1 MREYKIFKQAAGKT
15 AKSIL
20 LSAAVRLSAF
30 ILPQI
35 TRITSRDDMEL
46 GLMGERKQAVFAII
60 PDNDGTFNYL
70 VGMLYTCAF
79 QALYYQA
86 DKVHQGP
93 CPSRSA

>member
-1 MREYKIFKQAAGKT
+1 
-15 AKSIL
+15 
-20 LSAAVRLSAF
+20 
-30 ILPQI
+30 
-35 TRITSRDDMEL
+35 MEL

-86 DKVHQGP
+86 DKVHQGALP
-93 CPSRSA
+93 VPVRLMMDASGGTPEAIPKAMASGRLLMLLAYLAFVFG

>member
-1 MREYKIFKQAAGKT
+1 
-15 AKSIL
+15 
-20 LSAAVRLSAF
+20 
-30 ILPQI
+30 
-35 TRITSRDDMEL
+35 MEL

-79 QALYYQA
+79 RPSTTRPTRYTR
-86 DKVHQGP
+86 GP

>member
-1 MREYKIFKQAAGKT
+1 M
-15 AKSIL
+15 
-20 LSAAVRLSAF
+20 SAAVRLSAF